1 MKLLAEYIK
10 YKKRPAAAFLLCIAI
25 IIFSSRL
32 YKFPAKAVIYQIVL
46 CVITGTAFFCRG
58 FVKSREKLRKLAAI
72 KALPTDITDEL
83 PEPGSPEE
91 KEYCEIIN
99 RLCCDRKEI
108 SEKNS
113 EDYSEMIDYYTL
125 WAHQIKTP
133 ISSMGIILQNE
144 DSELSRKL
152 RIELKQIEVYVNMV
166 MTFLRLN
173 SDSSDYRFEECR
185 LDGIIRPVIKR
196 FAGEF
201 IGKKLS
207 LDYRIADS
215 AVVLTDEKW
224 ISFVAEQVISN
235 AVKYTNSGSISVY
248 MENENVLA
256 VRDTGIGILPED
268 MPRIF
273 EKGYTGFNGRTDKR
287 ASGIGL
293 YLCKRICDNLS
304 HEISAESEPGSG
316 TVIRIKF
323 NRKKYEFE

>member
-1 MKLLAEYIK
+1 MKLFAEYIK
-10 YKKRPAAAFLLCIAI
+10 CRKRPAAAFALCLAI
-25 IIFSSRL
+25 IVFSAIL
-32 YKFPAKAVIYQIVL
+32 YRFPMKAVVYQVVL
-46 CVITGTAFFCRG
+46 CMITGAAFFCRS
-58 FVKSREKLRKLAAI
+58 FVKCREKRRRLMSI
-72 KALPTDITDEL
+72 KILSTDITGAL
-83 PEPGSPEE
+83 PEPDSPEE

-99 RLCCDRKEI
+99 MLCRRQKE
-108 SEKNS
+108 SEEKNNA
-113 EDYSEMIDYYTL
+113 DYSEMIDYYTL
-125 WAHQIKTP
+125 WVHQIKTP
-133 ISSMGIILQNE
+133 IASMGITLQNE

-152 RIELKQIEVYVNMV
+152 RIDLKQIEVYVNMV

-173 SDSSDYRFEECR
+173 SDSSDYRFEECE
-185 LDGIIRPVIKR
+185 LDGIVRPVIKK

-207 LDYRIADS
+207 LDYRIADEI
-215 AVVLTDEKW
+215 VLTDEKW
-224 ISFVAEQVISN
+224 ISFVVEQVLSN
-235 AVKYTNSGSISVY
+235 AVKYTNSGRISVY

-268 MPRIF
+268 LPRIF

-304 HEISAESEPGSG
+304 HEISAESEPGNG